1 MTLLGQKNHFN
12 VKFLKGY
19 GFSINVKV
27 LDQKSVLD
35 LMNDNTQTNFKTLT
49 SFFTQWLSKSL
60 VIVIMWIFAI
70 AGSFG
75 HIWYSYWFKSSESI
89 TFHFLLLTFIIVI
102 PTTIALLTEFKNKL
116 PRDKSAVRKI
126 KRKYVAYAMIAAALV
141 TCLIAIELVAFAIK
155 FNLLMTESIDGVS
168 TSEDFKFWKEI
179 GSTYSLYIVPLY
191 LLGMAYW
198 IKKLKF

>member
-1 MTLLGQKNHFN
+1 
-12 VKFLKGY
+12 
-19 GFSINVKV
+19 
-27 LDQKSVLD
+27 
-35 LMNDNTQTNFKTLT
+35 MNSDVQTNFKTLA
-49 SFFTQWLSKSL
+49 SFFVIWLPESP
-60 VIVIMWIFAI
+60 VIVIMWIIAI

-75 HIWYSYWFKSSESI
+75 HILYSDWFKSSESVI
-89 TFHFLLLTFIIVI
+89 GYFLLFSFIIVI